1 MAEQETYAEKTSHET
16 AIALIRKDIEF
27 ISQSIGKIETAIIM
41 MDRNYT
47 KRDEFNSVVV
57 LVKDINTKLESKAD
71 HEDVKNIIKAL
82 DNKVDIKEFRPMNE
96 GLKKLNMVVISAVV
110 VGLLSIIIK
119 N

>member
-1 MAEQETYAEKTSHET
+1 MAEQETYVEKTSHET

-47 KRDEFNSVVV
+47 KRDEFNSVVE
-57 LVKDINTKLESKAD
+57 LVKAINLKLESKAD
-71 HEDVKNIIKAL
+71 HEDIKNIIKAL
-82 DNKVDIKEFRPMNE
+82 DNKVDIKDFKPMNE
-96 GLKKLNMVVISAVV
+96 GIKKLNMLVISTVV
-110 VGLLSIIIK
+110 VALISLVIK